1 MGGGLRRAF
10 LRDLDLDVSGA
21 ALRDR
26 LPQVEHIVE
35 LGAERVR
42 RVRSRADAEER
53 QVLQVGYGDDAGRP
67 GGAIEVIKLQLV
79 DDEGDPAGLRRVEA
93 PDAVLQCGD
102 LAGLAGPRPGRRT
115 GDDIAVA
122 LRRRGG
128 RRREILVFY
137 GAVKERVDGEERL
150 VMRDVLLRQREMR
163 YGGHWGSPFSS
174 PRCGERASRRGG
186 EASPKASRPL
196 PAPGEKVSGQST
208 ATVTAR
214 SNPRP
219 TATRAGR
226 RATRANSARCRNR
239 RAPAPPGRAPPEPR
253 SRACAGL
260 RRRREC
266 RPRNA
271 RRPRRAARRRGPR
284 HRRRGGRGG

>member
-67 GGAIEVIKLQLV
+67 GGAVEVIKLQLV

-128 RRREILVFY
+128 RRREILVLY
-137 GAVKERVDGEERL
+137 GAVKKRVDGEERL
-150 VMRDVLLRQREMR
+150 VMRDVLLRLRRRDQRQREMR
-163 YGGHWGSPFSS
+163 CGGHRRISILLSPLAARGFAAR
-174 PRCGERASRRGG
+174 PRSESEGRVGLS
-186 EASPKASRPL
+186 
-196 PAPGEKVSGQST
+196 APGEGGSGQST

-219 TATRAGR
+219 IVAPSWTTRSESELCAVPKSASSCAAG
-226 RATRANSARCRNR
+226 
-239 RAPAPPGRAPPEPR
+239 
-253 SRACAGL
+253 
-260 RRRREC
+260 
-266 RPRNA
+266 
-271 RRPRRAARRRGPR
+271 
-284 HRRRGGRGG
+284 